1 MARLDRKA
9 IQAIA
14 DNLAA
19 ETLARAALLKAQ
31 AKRKGI
37 GLSHIEAVN
46 SALLAMICEGKGAGN
61 DSGRI

>member
-1 MARLDRKA
+1 MALDKEA

-19 ETLARAALLKAQ
+19 ETLSRAALLKAQ

-37 GLSHIEAVN
+37 ALDHVQAINA
-46 SALLAMICEGKGAGN
+46 ALLAMLCEGKGKLNG
-61 DSGRI
+61 

>member
-1 MARLDRKA
+1 MQRLDAKT

-31 AKRKGI
+31 ARRKGKE
-37 GLSHIEAVN
+37 LDHLQAVN
-46 SALLAMICEGKGAGN
+46 AALLAMICDKG
-61 DSGRI
+61 D

>member
-1 MARLDRKA
+1 MARLDEKA

-19 ETLARAALLKAQ
+19 ETLSRAALLKAQ

-37 GLSHIEAVN
+37 ALDHVQAINA
-46 SALLAMICEGKGAGN
+46 ALLAMLCEGKGKLDG
-61 DSGRI
+61 

>member
-1 MARLDRKA
+1 MKLDKAA

-31 AKRKGI
+31 AKRKGL

-46 SALLAMICEGKGAGN
+46 AALLAMLCEGKGNNNAA
-61 DSGRI
+61 

>member
-1 MARLDRKA
+1 MAKLDEKA

-19 ETLARAALLKAQ
+19 ETLSRAALLKAQ

-37 GLSHIEAVN
+37 ALDHVQAINA
-46 SALLAMICEGKGAGN
+46 ALLAMLCEGKGKLDG
-61 DSGRI
+61 

>member
-1 MARLDRKA
+1 MARLDEKA

-19 ETLARAALLKAQ
+19 ETLSRAALLKAQ

-37 GLSHIEAVN
+37 ALDHVQAINA
-46 SALLAMICEGKGAGN
+46 ALLAMLCEGKGKLNG
-61 DSGRI
+61 